1 MYLDASIWRKFLK
14 AVTRFRKALRFDFR
28 TYATDKENILI
39 QTSSRK
45 MLSLQVHYKT
55 KTLNSR
61 QSNTKKISENK
72 EHTMSNP
79 SCSIKLAG

>member
-45 MLSLQVHYKT
+45 MLSFASALQ
-55 KTLNSR
+55 N
-61 QSNTKKISENK
+61 QNTKQ
-72 EHTMSNP
+72 
-79 SCSIKLAG
+79 